1 MGCVPIIFNESNLV
15 LHSDFL
21 CYDLF
26 IGCKTYEADKDGRI
40 TVYPSL
46 NGSSRKIHGI
56 LKATIKKLIE
66 VVRGIGKSSR
76 RV

>member
-1 MGCVPIIFNESNLV
+1 VP
-15 LHSDFL
+15 HSDFL

-26 IGCKTYEADKDGRI
+26 IGCRTYEADEYGRI
-40 TVYPSL
+40 TGYPSL
-46 NGSSRKIHGI
+46 NGSSRKNSGI
-56 LKATIKKLIE
+56 LKALIKKLIE